1 MFNIQQSSVID
12 GYKLGHIDQYIK
24 GTTQVYANMTPR
36 SDKLARCLKQYSD
49 GRMVFFGAQKAL
61 IELKRLWDDT
71 FFSKPKDEVIK
82 QYTRRIKTYLGTD
95 YGDNQIEALGKLH
108 DLGYL
113 PLRIKTLPEGT
124 FVDMGVATITI
135 SNTHPEF
142 YWLTNYCETYLS
154 CSVWHMCNAAS
165 LSREYYK
172 TSRRWSEVTG
182 ADPFYAEIA
191 NHCFAARGHRGMQ
204 DAMDSG
210 MAHLLFSVGTDTLW
224 AIDGHEAY
232 YKADSEKELIGCSVS
247 AFEHATATQRIAY
260 YREVLG
266 YNDYPLQAETAS
278 LLDIVT
284 NIYPK
289 GIISYV
295 SDSEDYYGV
304 LSQVLPAIKH
314 EILARQPDSAG
325 LVKFV
330 VRPDSSP
337 KTPLEVI
344 VGDNDAPEGSP
355 ERLGTLQLLWDTF
368 GGTVNDK
375 GFKVLNPK
383 VGMIYGEAIDIELHD
398 KIQAEM
404 VNRGWCVSNCLYG
417 VGSWGF
423 LDRSS
428 RDSFSQAL
436 KGTHSFVNGED
447 VSMQKNPKTA
457 AGSKK
462 SAKGLLR
469 VERVDGKLVQYDQQ
483 TREQEQQG
491 LLEVV
496 FENGKLVKETS
507 LAEIRQRVREQLN
520 QM

>member
-1 MFNIQQSSVID
+1 MSKIQQSSVVD

-24 GTTQVYANMTPR
+24 GTGKVYANMTPR
-36 SDKLARCLKQYSD
+36 SDKLARCLRQYFD
-49 GRMVFFGAQKAL
+49 GRMVFFGAQKAVK
-61 IELKRLWDDT
+61 ELKSLWDET
-71 FFSKPKDEVIK
+71 FFSKPKEQVIK
-82 QYTRRIKTYLGTD
+82 QYTRRIKTYLGSD
-95 YGDNQIEALGKLH
+95 YGDNQIEALAKLH

-113 PLRIKTLPEGT
+113 PLEIKTLPEGSL
-124 FVDMGVATITI
+124 VDMGVATITI
-135 SNTHPEF
+135 SNTHPDF

-172 TSRRWSEVTG
+172 TSKRWSEITG

-224 AIDGHEAY
+224 AIDGLEHY
-232 YKADSEKELIGCSVS
+232 YNADCEKELIGCSVS

-260 YREVLG
+260 YRQELG
-266 YNDYPLQAETAS
+266 YNNYPLQAETES
-278 LLDIVT
+278 LRDIVT
-284 NIYPK
+284 NLYPR
-289 GIISYV
+289 GIVSYV
-295 SDSEDYYGV
+295 ADSEDYYGV
-304 LSQVLPAIKH
+304 LSEVLPRIKD
-314 EILARQPDSAG
+314 EILARKPDSNG

-344 VGDNDAPEGSP
+344 VGDDDAPKGSP
-355 ERLGTLQLLWDTF
+355 ENLGTLQLLWNTF
-368 GGTVNDK
+368 GGTINEK

-398 KIQAEM
+398 KIHSEM
-404 VNRGWCVSNCLYG
+404 VKRGWCVSNCLYG

-436 KGTHSFVNGED
+436 KGTHSVVNDKD

-457 AGSKK
+457 VGSKK
-462 SAKGLLR
+462 SACGLLR
-469 VERVDGKLVQYDQQ
+469 IEKENGKFVQYDKQ
-483 TREQEQQG
+483 TVEQEQQG
-491 LLEVV
+491 LLETV
-496 FENGKLVKETS
+496 FLDGKLVKETS
-507 LAEIRQRVREQLN
+507 LSEIRNLIRSQV
-520 QM
+520 